1 LRVRLLS
8 LALIMV
14 SGFGL
19 EACSALPS
27 LLDDKP
33 STPPGTT
40 AAPSG
45 VGASKTE
52 GVSPDLSAADKTEPV
67 ADLYNKGLEKLKD
80 GQYKT
85 AAKQFEE
92 VERQHP
98 YSGLASKAI
107 LMAAYAEYQRNSYD
121 TAVTAAQRFITLH
134 PGHKDTA
141 YAYYLVALCYYEQIM
156 DVKRDQS
163 VTQNA
168 LQSLEEV
175 ARRFPDTVYARDADA
190 KAVLARDHLAGKEM
204 EVGRYYLRKKAY
216 VASINRFKTVVQKY
230 QTTSQT
236 PEALYRLTEA
246 YYALG
251 VQSEA
256 QTAAAVLGHNYPNS
270 QWYKDAYSLLQ
281 TGGIAP
287 EENKQSW
294 ISKAVSAVNPF

>member
-8 LALIMV
+8 LAFVIV

-67 ADLYNKGLEKLKD
+67 ADLYNKGLQKLKD

-163 VTQNA
+163 VTENA

-175 ARRFPDTVYARDADA
+175 TRRFPDTVYARDADA

>member
-8 LALIMV
+8 LALIIV

-33 STPPGTT
+33 STPVGTT

-67 ADLYNKGLEKLKD
+67 GDLYNKGLEKLKD

-121 TAVTAAQRFITLH
+121 TAVSAAQRFITLH
-134 PGHKDTA
+134 PGHKDTP
-141 YAYYLVALCYYEQIM
+141 YAYYLIALCYYEQIM

-163 VTQNA
+163 VTENA

-175 ARRFPDTVYARDADA
+175 TRRFPDTIYARDADA

-287 EENKQSW
+287 EENKESW

>member
-1 LRVRLLS
+1 
-8 LALIMV
+8 LALIIV

-33 STPPGTT
+33 STPVGTT

-67 ADLYNKGLEKLKD
+67 GDLYNKGLEKLKD

-121 TAVTAAQRFITLH
+121 TAVSAAQRFITLH
-134 PGHKDTA
+134 PGHKDTP
-141 YAYYLVALCYYEQIM
+141 YAYYLIALCYYEQIM

-163 VTQNA
+163 VTENA

-175 ARRFPDTVYARDADA
+175 TRRFPDTIYARDADA

-287 EENKQSW
+287 EENKESW

>member
-8 LALIMV
+8 LALIIV

-33 STPPGTT
+33 STPVGTT

-107 LMAAYAEYQRNSYD
+107 LMAAFAEYQRNSYD
-121 TAVTAAQRFITLH
+121 TAVSAAQRFITLH
-134 PGHKDTA
+134 PGHKDTP
-141 YAYYLVALCYYEQIM
+141 YAYYLIALCYYEQIM

-163 VTQNA
+163 VTENA

-175 ARRFPDTVYARDADA
+175 TRRFPDTIYARDAGA

-270 QWYKDAYSLLQ
+270 QWYKDAFSLLQ

-287 EENKQSW
+287 EENKESW

>member
-1 LRVRLLS
+1 MRVRLLS
-8 LALIMV
+8 LALIIV

-27 LLDDKP
+27 LLGDKP

-40 AAPSG
+40 ATPSG
-45 VGASKTE
+45 IGASKTE

-163 VTQNA
+163 VTENA

-175 ARRFPDTVYARDADA
+175 TRRFPDTVYARDADA

>member
-1 LRVRLLS
+1 MRVRLLS
-8 LALIMV
+8 LALIIV

-33 STPPGTT
+33 TTPVGTT

-67 ADLYNKGLEKLKD
+67 ADLYNKGLAKLKD

-121 TAVTAAQRFITLH
+121 TAVSAAQRFITLH
-134 PGHKDTA
+134 PGHKDTP

-163 VTQNA
+163 VTENA

-175 ARRFPDTVYARDADA
+175 TRRFPDTIYARDAGA

-287 EENKQSW
+287 EENKESW

>member
-1 LRVRLLS
+1 MRVRLLS
-8 LALIMV
+8 LALIIV

-33 STPPGTT
+33 STPVGTT

-121 TAVTAAQRFITLH
+121 TAVSAAQRFITLH
-134 PGHKDTA
+134 PGHKDTP
-141 YAYYLVALCYYEQIM
+141 YAYYLIALCYYEQIM

-163 VTQNA
+163 VTENA

-175 ARRFPDTVYARDADA
+175 TRRFPDTIYARDADA

-270 QWYKDAYSLLQ
+270 QWYKDAFSLLQ

-287 EENKQSW
+287 EENKESW

>member
-8 LALIMV
+8 LALIIV

-33 STPPGTT
+33 STPTGTT

-67 ADLYNKGLEKLKD
+67 ADLYNKGLQQLKD

-85 AAKQFEE
+85 AAKQFQE

-134 PGHKDTA
+134 PGHRDTA
-141 YAYYLVALCYYEQIM
+141 YAYYLVALCYSEQIM
-156 DVKRDQS
+156 DEKRDQS
-163 VTQNA
+163 VTENA

-175 ARRFPDTVYARDADA
+175 TRRFPDTIYARDADA

>member
-8 LALIMV
+8 LALIIV

-33 STPPGTT
+33 STPVGTT

-107 LMAAYAEYQRNSYD
+107 LMAAFAEYQRNSYD
-121 TAVTAAQRFITLH
+121 TAVSAAQRFITLH
-134 PGHKDTA
+134 PGHKDTP
-141 YAYYLVALCYYEQIM
+141 YAYYLIALCYYEQIM

-163 VTQNA
+163 VTENA

-175 ARRFPDTVYARDADA
+175 TRRFPDTIYARDAGA

-287 EENKQSW
+287 EENKESW

>member
-8 LALIMV
+8 LALIIV

-19 EACSALPS
+19 EACSSLPS

-33 STPPGTT
+33 STPVGTT

-121 TAVTAAQRFITLH
+121 TAVSAAQRFITLH
-134 PGHKDTA
+134 PGHRDTP
-141 YAYYLVALCYYEQIM
+141 YAYYLIALCYYEQIM

-163 VTQNA
+163 VTENA

-175 ARRFPDTVYARDADA
+175 TRRFPDTVYARDADA

-287 EENKQSW
+287 EENKESW